1 MYTKN
6 IFHFCRN
13 HIQQKCVLLCLEKT
27 RGTNTNINACTS
39 KSTNKADENPTEKA
53 LNSESEEAILLAES
67 FCTMR

>member
-1 MYTKN
+1 M
-6 IFHFCRN
+6 
-13 HIQQKCVLLCLEKT
+13 
-27 RGTNTNINACTS
+27 NINACTS